1 MCVIGSIGCS
11 GENIIFVNLHSAY
24 FSRIPA
30 CKHLVLRLWIL
41 YFGEIRVYIVV
52 GCIDSAYFFA
62 FGNKVYLVSSRC
74 IKNVNNILFLV
85 CTCRDSLIGSGIS
98 DNVSPCLC
106 GIAVAHVY
114 FRILN
119 SKYLTGVFVNMT
131 YSYIVLC
138 KCIFNVYFENYF
150 IFVVCSYRCV
160 INLIGYRSLSRVNEL
175 VARDSR

>member
-1 MCVIGSIGCS
+1 MCVIGGVGYS

-24 FSRIPA
+24 FGCIPT
-30 CKHLVLRLWIL
+30 CKHFIGRLRIL
-41 YFGEIRVYIVV
+41 YFREIRVYVIVC
-52 GCIDSAYFFA
+52 CIDGTYCFT
-62 FGNKVYLVSSRC
+62 FGNEVNLVCIRC
-74 IKNVNNILFLV
+74 IKNINNIFFLV
-85 CTCRDSLIGSGIS
+85 CTYRDSFIGSGIS
-98 DNVSPCLC
+98 RNVCLCLC

-114 FRILN
+114 FRVLN

-138 KCIFNVYFENYF
+138 KRVFNVYFENYF
-150 IFVVCSYRCV
+150 IFVMCSYRCI